1 MSKTNTYGT
10 ASVELL
16 QGLQQRNL
24 VHDGELS
31 EFIGRQTGN
40 TVSSNQVAQWRR
52 GATHFPADLMSVLV
66 SYLVVKRDRSPAE
79 AVRLVYGPQLEQHGI
94 LLVDGDAPEL
104 PDLQGGAIQGM
115 GLMQGL
121 LQKTHEALLDGDV
134 ERLEK
139 KQLLAGVDSL
149 LDHANRLRSTVM
161 GLEVVA

>member
-66 SYLVVKRDRSPAE
+66 SYLV